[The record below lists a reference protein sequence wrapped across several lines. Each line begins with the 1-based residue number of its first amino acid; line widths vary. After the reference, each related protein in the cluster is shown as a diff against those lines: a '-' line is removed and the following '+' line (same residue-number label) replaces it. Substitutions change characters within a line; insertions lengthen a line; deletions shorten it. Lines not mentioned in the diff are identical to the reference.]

1 MIPKRWILEGKMRKA
16 EREAYCR
23 WASTPRLKGLSE
35 LLAELSVLV
44 FLCSFDLHGHGR
56 VWTSS

>member
-35 LLAELSVLV
+35 LLAELCACVPLQ
-44 FLCSFDLHGHGR
+44 F
-56 VWTSS
+56 